1 MESRRARRILL
12 AAFVFSLL
20 VHAVVAFVVRRPLQP
35 PPVESQVVTLQR
47 RAQIVT
53 VQRSLPSP
61 PPTPKPAMAQPKPA
75 TTALPSKAVPASP
88 HGVRQP
94 PIVAAS
100 AAPVPS
106 PTAHPT
112 PQAVA
117 CAAAAVPAM
126 LVGSPPPA
134 EIPPAVRAQ
143 ATSGTARVRVSLD
156 RHGVITGTT
165 VTQSTGNPSLDLIAE
180 SMANG
185 AHYAPAYANCKA
197 IASTYEFGV
206 KFAAW

>member
-1 MESRRARRILL
+1 MESRRTRRILL
-12 AAFVFSLL
+12 AAFVVSLL
-20 VHAVVAFVVRRPLQP
+20 VHAVVALVVRRPLQP
-35 PPVESQVVTLQR
+35 PPEEPQAVTLQR
-47 RAQIVT
+47 RARIVT

-61 PPTPKPAMAQPKPA
+61 PPTPKPAVAPPKPA
-75 TTALPSKAVPASP
+75 TTALPAKPAPPSAR
-88 HGVRQP
+88 GVRRALA
-94 PIVAAS
+94 VAT
-100 AAPVPS
+100 AAPRAPS
-106 PTAHPT
+106 PAPHPT

-117 CAAAAVPAM
+117 CATAAVPAM

-156 RHGVITGTT
+156 RRGAVTGTS
-165 VTQSTGNPSLDLIAE
+165 VTQSTGSVSLDLIAE

-197 IASTYEFGV
+197 IASTYVFGV

>member
-1 MESRRARRILL
+1 MESRRTRRILL

-35 PPVESQVVTLQR
+35 PSVESQVVTLQR

-61 PPTPKPAMAQPKPA
+61 PPPKPAVAQPKPE
-75 TTALPSKAVPASP
+75 TTALPSKAVPTSP
-88 HGVRQP
+88 DGVRRP
-94 PIVAAS
+94 LIVAAS
-100 AAPVPS
+100 AAPAPS

-117 CAAAAVPAM
+117 CAAPAVPAM

-156 RHGVITGTT
+156 RHGGVTGTT
-165 VTQSTGNPSLDLIAE
+165 VTQSTGNASLDLIAE

-197 IASTYEFGV
+197 IASTYVFGV